1 MFILVVTNSS
11 GAVVLLLGF
20 STLNLAN
27 AALANFKASAHPKD
41 QVGQVFSIPAQDT
54 TLSVN
59 AGRAADPKWQQAY
72 SFNFTH

>member
-11 GAVVLLLGF
+11 RTIVILLGF
-20 STLNLAN
+20 STLNN
-27 AALANFKASAHPKD
+27 VNTALANFNASAHPKD
-41 QVGQVFSIPAQDT
+41 WVGQVLSIPALDT

-59 AGRAADPKWQQAY
+59 AGRTSDPKWQQPY